1 MAVGFNA
8 NSSIRSPR
16 QSRGLLPQQQ
26 GGALY
31 KIFKDY
37 GDTLE
42 GRQLATNTARYLLE
56 KSYGAAYEF
65 NFYGTYT
72 ANGLIIKAYVDQ
84 YNSLRDSLGSASA
97 AMAQLEAEGAV
108 RVSFIKAENPRYIN
122 PIYVEY
128 RIAPYDV
135 TDRHEFSP
143 LAFQRLKYKGC
154 KLSGTSINANSTET
168 TDGGP
173 VVKITRVNQNQI
185 VFSNNT
191 VTTARANT
199 SGLPVRQLTDRN
211 FSAGTGRVSEKVSST
226 PSQQD

>member
-1 MAVGFNA
+1 MAQRFNP
-8 NSSIRSPR
+8 NSSIKSP
-16 QSRGLLPQQQ
+16 QESRGLLPQQQ

-56 KSYGAAYEF
+56 NIYGSAYQF
-65 NFYGTYT
+65 NFYGTYVVG
-72 ANGLIIKAYVDQ
+72 GLITKAYVDR
-84 YNSLRDSLGSASA
+84 YNTLRDVPNTTSNVMLT
-97 AMAQLEAEGAV
+97 LENEGAV
-108 RVSFIKAENPRYIN
+108 RVAFVKTENPRYIN
-122 PIYVEY
+122 PYYVEY
-128 RIAPYDV
+128 RISPYDI
-135 TDRHEFSP
+135 TDKHEFSP

-154 KLSGTSINANSTET
+154 KLTGGSFNANSTET

-199 SGLPVRQLTDRN
+199 SGLPVRQLTSRD
-211 FSAGTGRVSEKVSST
+211 FSAGTGRVSERVT
-226 PSQQD
+226 NIPQD